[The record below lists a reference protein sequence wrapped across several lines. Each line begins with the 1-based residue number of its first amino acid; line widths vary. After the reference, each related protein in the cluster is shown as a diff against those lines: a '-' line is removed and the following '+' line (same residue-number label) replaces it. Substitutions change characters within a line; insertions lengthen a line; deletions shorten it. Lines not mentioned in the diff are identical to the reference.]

1 MENRPALLETTK
13 PQPKEKT
20 LFDNEESPLE
30 LHQDLRS
37 FLAGEVSNLVSGA
50 QYVGLMG
57 KLVDA
62 ACNRV

>member
-37 FLAGEVSNLVSGA
+37 FLAGEVSNLASG
-50 QYVGLMG
+50 VW
-57 KLVDA
+57 
-62 ACNRV
+62 

>member
-1 MENRPALLETTK
+1 MLETTK

-37 FLAGEVSNLVSGA
+37 FLAGEVSNLASG
-50 QYVGLMG
+50 VW
-57 KLVDA
+57 
-62 ACNRV
+62 